1 MKKKRELTYTRAG
14 VDSAMEER
22 GMQGLLKWV
31 MKTYGLPGERARLML
46 GAGYFASVIDIGGK
60 MGLAL
65 TTDGVGTKILVA
77 QQMDKYDTIGID
89 CVAMNVNDLI
99 SVGARPIAMLDYLAV
114 QKPQPRLLEEIG
126 KGLYI
131 GARQAGISIPG
142 GEVAQL
148 REMIKG
154 KRRGYGF
161 DLAGMG
167 IGLVPLDRMVTGRH
181 IEPGDAVVGLQSSG
195 IHSNGLTLAR
205 RVFFDKKG
213 YSVDTYLPDLGK
225 TVGQELLEPTRIYV
239 PEVMEML
246 ETDLRVKAL
255 INITG
260 DGFFNLARVEAPVG
274 YVIEYLPKP
283 PRIFPLLQGLGGL
296 RNEEMFKVFNM
307 GVGFCVVCH
316 KDDADRV
323 VEIARRHKSKAFALG
338 YTIEDKA
345 RRVKLL
351 PKRLIGKRG
360 EFVKY

>member
-1 MKKKRELTYTRAG
+1 MKKRKELTYAWAG
-14 VDSAMEER
+14 VDSAMEEQ
-22 GMQGLLKWV
+22 GMKGLLKWV
-31 MKTYGLPGERARLML
+31 RKTYGLPGERARLRV
-46 GAGYFASVIDIGGK
+46 GIGYFASVVDIGGK
-60 MGLAL
+60 MGLAM

-142 GEVAQL
+142 GEIAQL
-148 REMIKG
+148 REMLKG
-154 KRRGYGF
+154 KRRGYAF

-167 IGLVPLDRMVTGRH
+167 IGFVPLDRVVVGQN
-181 IEPGDAVVGLQSSG
+181 IEPGDVLVGLQSSG

-205 RVFFDKKG
+205 RVLFDRMG
-213 YSVDTYLPDLGK
+213 YSVNTYLPQLGR
-225 TVGQELLEPTRIYV
+225 TVGEELLEPTRIYV

-246 ETDLRVKAL
+246 EANLRIKAL

-260 DGFFNLARVEAPVG
+260 DGFFNLVRVEAPVG
-274 YVIEYLPKP
+274 YVIESLPPLP
-283 PRIFPLLQGLGGL
+283 PIFPLLEELGQL
-296 RNEEMFKVFNM
+296 KDEEMFKVFNM
-307 GVGFCVVCH
+307 GVGFSVVCH
-316 KDDADRV
+316 KGDADKV
-323 VEIARRHKSKAFALG
+323 VQIARQHKCEAFVLG
-338 YTIEDKA
+338 YTIEDKE